1 MQFTFSLNEDETMN
15 VRVRVPATGKT
26 TNVVLSRGAKDAH
39 CLETISPVFDR
50 VMNDPSIID
59 SKKADFIEKLQK
71 AIDTISTY
79 NYSSESDE
87 WAKIEDSLKSAT
99 QVATTKDDDIPVQL
113 IIAQIQIENFG
124 RFIKDEDKMAMRI
137 ELDRYKNASSPMEK
151 NDAVNRL
158 DNLTEK
164 YGLFTQ
170 GFLFNIV
177 GHNQEDPVRANRAL
191 VAFNQFMAALNEG
204 NVQRAR
210 DILSANEHLIG
221 NVNISTGGGS
231 DRIGK

>member
-1 MQFTFSLNEDETMN
+1 
-15 VRVRVPATGKT
+15 
-26 TNVVLSRGAKDAH
+26 
-39 CLETISPVFDR
+39 
-50 VMNDPSIID
+50 
-59 SKKADFIEKLQK
+59 
-71 AIDTISTY
+71 
-79 NYSSESDE
+79 
-87 WAKIEDSLKSAT
+87 
-99 QVATTKDDDIPVQL
+99 
-113 IIAQIQIENFG
+113 
-124 RFIKDEDKMAMRI
+124 MRI